1 MFQKGDQMFT
11 FDLKSAY
18 HHIMIDETHTE
29 YLGFALEGIYYV
41 FKVLLFGLATEG
53 YIFSKVT
60 RELIKFWRGKSLNV
74 VIY

>member
-18 HHIMIDETHTE
+18 HHIMIDEAHTE
-29 YLGFALEGIYYV
+29 YLGFAWECIYYV
-41 FKVLLFGLATEG
+41 FKVLPFGLATAG

-60 RELIKFWRGKSLNV
+60 RELIKFWRGNSLKV
-74 VIY
+74 VMY